1 MRVLTVEQA
10 GGRYNI
16 SLRHGTDYWLLTLT
30 VYSNTIITSTKS
42 EEERETEGR
51 RFNLSLCW
59 ISRHPHISISP
70 VSIWSSCHARK
81 QHKEATCKNQFFPGY
96 LLACASAWH
105 RRNTS
110 WFQIVNALYMKYR
123 IIVVVKCI
131 LCLALIKKV
140 STVDPSTPEL
150 AVLSREELEAQ
161 NILTFMIIGGLIN
174 LINSIVTNVSVASLY
189 KARGPINFK
198 KFFS

>member
-1 MRVLTVEQA
+1 
-10 GGRYNI
+10 
-16 SLRHGTDYWLLTLT
+16 
-30 VYSNTIITSTKS
+30 
-42 EEERETEGR
+42 
-51 RFNLSLCW
+51 
-59 ISRHPHISISP
+59 
-70 VSIWSSCHARK
+70 
-81 QHKEATCKNQFFPGY
+81 
-96 LLACASAWH
+96 
-105 RRNTS
+105 
-110 WFQIVNALYMKYR
+110 MKYR

-198 KFFS
+198 KLFS